1 MALDGRQIF
10 VWEGSV
16 DRVSGLI
23 KRYVDRVGSAADVEL
38 DAEKWSTDRPRR
50 TQREFTL
57 SDPRNGIITIWED
70 GAWGDKKLAR
80 YLSKELETRAI
91 WLALTTMTAGGWGYV
106 IYANGAV
113 ADSHTRMAESI
124 EEFDKFETTEECY
137 DVASQFARRH
147 GLPFALM
154 YLPDPS
160 LAVLSE
166 LVKKEFKDILGLEPE
181 LEGRVEVEYD
191 VSGDEVQPEDL
202 VETEAEVEAL
212 QRQRAEIAKFPKL
225 T

>member
-50 TQREFTL
+50 TQREFTV

-70 GAWGDKKLAR
+70 GSWGDKKLAR
-80 YLSKELETRAI
+80 YLSKELETRTI
-91 WLALTTMTAGGWGYV
+91 WLALATLGGEWGYV
-106 IYANGAV
+106 VYANGAV
-113 ADSHTRMAESI
+113 ADSHFHTTETI
-124 EEFDKFETTEECY
+124 EELEMMETTERIYEEAREF
-137 DVASQFARRH
+137 ASRH
-147 GLPFALM
+147 ALPFALM

-160 LAVLSE
+160 MPAKYELA
-166 LVKKEFKDILGLEPE
+166 KKAFQDLLALTPE
-181 LEGRVEVEYD
+181 LEGR
-191 VSGDEVQPEDL
+191 
-202 VETEAEVEAL
+202 
-212 QRQRAEIAKFPKL
+212 I
-225 T
+225 